1 MKGRYMG
8 QKIVAMIL
16 AGGKGTRLEALTK
29 KVAKP
34 AVSFGAKYRI
44 IDFPLSNCANSH
56 IDTVGVLMQYESVSL
71 DEYIGNGE
79 KWGLNGVRSLT
90 TTLAPRQT
98 EEGLSWYKGTADA
111 IYANIDFLDQCDP
124 EYVLILSG
132 DHIYSTTYD
141 EMLEKHISNNAECTI
156 AVYEVP
162 IEEASRFGILVA
174 DKKDRIVEFQEKP
187 AHPTSNLASMGIYI
201 FTYKT
206 LRRAL
211 IKDAQN
217 PESDHDFG
225 KNIIPTMLAEG
236 KKLIAYKYKGYW
248 KDVGTIKSLHEA
260 NMDLIGENTDLDFE
274 KIMGGLK
281 IYSADTY
288 SSPQY
293 IGKAASVSGSLINQ
307 GAVILGKV
315 KDSVISD
322 GVYIEKG
329 AVVESSVV
337 MPNVLIKKNAVVK
350 NAVVAPDSIV
360 FENDEVVGE
369 NGDVVLY
376 ARKVKAHE

>member
-1 MKGRYMG
+1 MG

-56 IDTVGVLMQYESVSL
+56 INTVGVLMQYESVSL

-124 EYVLILSG
+124 QYVLILSG

-141 EMLEKHISNNAECTI
+141 GMLEKHVDNNADCTI

-162 IEEASRFGILVA
+162 IEEASRFGILVT
-174 DKKDRIVEFQEKP
+174 DKKDKIVEFQEKP
-187 AHPTSNLASMGIYI
+187 AHPISNLASMGIYI
-201 FTYKT
+201 FNWKT

-211 IKDAQN
+211 LKDAVD
-217 PESDHDFG
+217 EKSDHDFG
-225 KNIIPTMLAEG
+225 KNIIPMLLGEG
-236 KKLIAYKYKGYW
+236 KKLIAYKYQGYW

-260 NMDLIGENTDLDFE
+260 NMDLIGENTDLDFD

-281 IYSADTY
+281 IYSADNPTP
-288 SSPQY
+288 PQY
-293 IGKAASVSGSLINQ
+293 IGRNASISGSLVNQ

-315 KDSVISD
+315 KNSVISD

-329 AVVESSVV
+329 AVIENTVI

-350 NAVVAPDSIV
+350 NAVIAPDSIV
-360 FENDEVVGE
+360 YEDDEVVGE

-376 ARKVKAHE
+376 SRKVKAHE